1 MSGREAAAPGGGP
14 QSGRGKKSDLL
25 ALRVASKD
33 CHDAVRRAVK
43 THASCE
49 NISLAPGLHGTYDR
63 PECVAAV
70 GRVFGA
76 GCREVYF
83 QGDTEALENAF
94 EEFVKTTEGRLRI
107 LRVGDRLHLGRRA
120 LPQSTKFGRSH
131 ESVRQRPPRR
141 HLRGRGSPG
150 GTRRRHGAHD
160 RTPGGPAE
168 ILSSLSICMY
178 TATLAPVGHGILL
191 AGATPPRG
199 HREFELYIVTPLN

>member
-1 MSGREAAAPGGGP
+1 MSLNIATELVAHVASYLSGREAAGPGGGP

-33 CHDAVRRAVK
+33 CRDAVRRAVK

-49 NISLAPGLHGTYDR
+49 HISLAPGLHGTYDR

-94 EEFVKTTEGRLRI
+94 EDFVKTTEGRLRI
-107 LRVGDRLHLGRRA
+107 LRVLGRRA
-120 LPQSTKFGRSH
+120 LRRSTKFGRSPTH
-131 ESVRQRPPRR
+131 E
-141 HLRGRGSPG
+141 
-150 GTRRRHGAHD
+150 
-160 RTPGGPAE
+160 
-168 ILSSLSICMY
+168 
-178 TATLAPVGHGILL
+178 
-191 AGATPPRG
+191 
-199 HREFELYIVTPLN
+199 